1 MPGVK
6 AAWRDVDA
14 HNVFFLSNDVSMPVL
29 SSLSLQTH
37 GNADKCG
44 GSVNLRR
51 GCQAREL
58 VRQRVDAE
66 VEAARR
72 DIDAHEIAQIPRAKL
87 EPLYVDFGCVAK
99 DAQQHITL
107 TNSGQ
112 VGNLCEEAVCCDVG
126 PSNICDVAP
135 VLHLA

>member
-1 MPGVK
+1 M
-6 AAWRDVDA
+6 
-14 HNVFFLSNDVSMPVL
+14 
-29 SSLSLQTH
+29 
-37 GNADKCG
+37 
-44 GSVNLRR
+44 
-51 GCQAREL
+51 E
-58 VRQRVDAE
+58 AE

-112 VGNLCEEAVCCDVG
+112 VGYLCEEAVCCAEWAQVTFVILLLSVILPDTDSDAAEMCLMNHVQRPTMLRPIPLLQDKQAG
-126 PSNICDVAP
+126 LKEKPEKAQPHSP
-135 VLHLA
+135 LMPGSL